1 MNFFIKPFYSL
12 LTIFILG
19 LFSSQASIAE
29 TYPSLTDS
37 IDPVLQ
43 RNLERVIKSI
53 GLDRAVKS
61 KQLSL
66 DLVDI
71 TDLDNPRVA
80 AINGENMVYAAS
92 LPKIAI
98 LLGAF
103 VEIERGKMK
112 LDEETYQTLTDMIR
126 YSSNQAA
133 TKMYHRV
140 GEARLAEILQ
150 SDRYKLYDR
159 DENGGLWV
167 GKEYGRA
174 KAWKRDPLHNL
185 SHGAT
190 AMQTARFYYLL
201 ETGRLVSEP
210 LASKM
215 KEILSNPAIHHKF
228 VKGLENDR
236 PGAKIYRKSGSWRTW
251 HADSA
256 IVESGGHKFIVVA
269 LAKHRNGGKWLQK
282 MIVPL
287 HDLIVPRVFASNDQ
301 QLLH

>member
-1 MNFFIKPFYSL
+1 MNLLKKLNFFFFSFL
-12 LTIFILG
+12 LLG
-19 LFSSQASIAE
+19 LFASRLCVAD

-37 IDPVLQ
+37 IDPELQ
-43 RNLERVIKSI
+43 RNLEKVINSI
-53 GLDRAVKS
+53 GLGQAVKS
-61 KQLSL
+61 KKLSL

-71 TDLDNPRVA
+71 TDLHHPRVA
-80 AINGENMVYAAS
+80 SINGDNMVYAAS

-112 LDEETYQTLTDMIR
+112 LDQNTSQTLIDMIR

-133 TKMYHRV
+133 TEMYHRV

-167 GKEYGRA
+167 GKEYGKS
-174 KAWKRDPLHNL
+174 KAWKRDPLHNI

-215 KEILSNPAIHHKF
+215 KEILSHPAIHHKF
-228 VKGLENDR
+228 VKGLEKSR
-236 PGAKIYRKSGSWRTW
+236 PGAKIYRKSGSWRAW

-269 LAKHRNGGKWLQK
+269 LAENPNGGKWLEK
-282 MIVPL
+282 MIVPM
-287 HDLIVPRVFASNDQ
+287 HDLIVPEMVAVNDS
-301 QLLH
+301 QLPH